1 MHIAFSTSFDSI
13 RLQPK
18 IKRLQCNSPRNRTG
32 IRLRCTGSPAA
43 GLFTGKRNGKEQNL
57 ESVGPAVA
65 RTGMDERAP
74 IYLDDPWTRSHGGPF
89 VKEALRPR
97 QDKVSDGLQNWKVQ
111 HLAEASKMIRE
122 QDISGPTSI
131 SHTPYRNVPVIG
143 WANYSQLGKF
153 WKSLLAL
160 MGGSRKIRGTISIDP
175 SRCLALYWRRYGRNG
190 PKSHLSLLAGCYTLE
205 KLAGGH
211 AEKSGRDK
219 SRKSLWWM
227 CSKIGR
233 VIPNPLGG
241 GPSIIFRPFAAP
253 EVTPEKLAG
262 GCAVKSDSD
271 SDTGKACWRMYSK
284 IKRVIPVWE
293 YDPI

>member
-1 MHIAFSTSFDSI
+1 
-13 RLQPK
+13 
-18 IKRLQCNSPRNRTG
+18 LQCNSPRNRTG

-143 WANYSQLGKF
+143 WGQLLPIGKVLE
-153 WKSLLAL
+153 KLAGTHV
-160 MGGSRKIRGTISIDP
+160 GGSRKIRGTISIDP

-219 SRKSLWWM
+219 SRKSLVVDVQQNWEGDSESIGWWALHYIQAL
-227 CSKIGR
+227 CSTRG
-233 VIPNPLGG
+233 N
-241 GPSIIFRPFAAP
+241 
-253 EVTPEKLAG
+253 
-262 GCAVKSDSD
+262 
-271 SDTGKACWRMYSK
+271 TGKACWRMYSK